1 MEEKERI
8 KKTLLSNLVLLMK
21 NQEFYDEFTE
31 LLNVFSLNDSNV
43 SYIKDKEGNYIYRF
57 SKDNNALHILFAQ
70 NLNDINITYK
80 SGNIIKDMKIKIR
93 QNEINMYKKEK
104 QEDTSEVTTKETN
117 KIYMYNYLIKSTY
130 NELIENDNKTSKFE
144 ELLVMKDGGAFLK
157 VTKGRDISYLETSSL
172 KNITFNN
179 RNKDID
185 EQHNFE
191 LSNIERYNDFM
202 TKYEISLLPIRFVDV
217 VYISDENKNTLS
229 GILLSSNS
237 KSIELLVDDD
247 QIQLSYDKIINIS
260 CNGKKVYSNNVKG
273 NKKINSIFKG
283 WYHEK

>member
-31 LLNVFSLNDSNV
+31 LLNVFSLKDSNV

-104 QEDTSEVTTKETN
+104 QEDTSGVTTRETN

-179 RNKDID
+179 KNKDID
-185 EQHNFE
+185 EQYNFE

-260 CNGKKVYSNNVKG
+260 CNGKKVYSNNVKS
-273 NKKINSIFKG
+273 KKMTL
-283 WYHEK
+283 